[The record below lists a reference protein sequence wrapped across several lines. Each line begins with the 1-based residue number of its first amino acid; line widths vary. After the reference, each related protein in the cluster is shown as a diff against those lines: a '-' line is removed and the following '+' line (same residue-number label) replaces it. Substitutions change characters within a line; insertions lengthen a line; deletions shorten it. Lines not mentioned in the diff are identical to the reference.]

1 MGGSLWLSR
10 EKGVGD
16 TSQTT
21 LFADSFRA
29 PSPSLSM
36 TRADASS
43 YKSMVSENTPLLER
57 GAGSWWDRHRTP
69 LVASALLLFT
79 AIISVAVG
87 VRFGAGT
94 SAALGDSRGM
104 VPMISPIGNEEF
116 GRTLVGVLG
125 TEGLGIAYQ
134 TMVNYE
140 CLARRLG
147 RRLVMVPL
155 VTEHFDD
162 VPLDLAELFQFDDG
176 DMVPLSQAPHDI
188 MARVWT
194 QYGNGE
200 STNQW
205 VHGGSYGAASVYF
218 SKFIPGEVI
227 LFIYVWAIIVTVCFV
242 HRSLPA
248 GHAREARS
256 VGMRRVRYD
265 AMRRSVGGA
274 GGGEGR
280 GRAGDRLLGRALLR
294 RRDGRHAEAE
304 GEDHD
309 VATQR

>member
-79 AIISVAVG
+79 AIVFVVG

-94 SAALGDSRGM
+94 SAALGDSSGM

-116 GRTLVGVLG
+116 GRALVGVLG

-218 SKFIPGEVI
+218 GKYLQGEFYSFY
-227 LFIYVWAIIVTVCFV
+227 LRMGNYSDGMFCSQEST
-242 HRSLPA
+242 RR
-248 GHAREARS
+248 ARPRGAECGNATRPI
-256 VGMRRVRYD
+256 RCD
-265 AMRRSVGGA
+265 APKRW
-274 GGGEGR
+274 
-280 GRAGDRLLGRALLR
+280 R
-294 RRDGRHAEAE
+294 RRRRRRA
-304 GEDHD
+304 
-309 VATQR
+309 RKSW

>member
-1 MGGSLWLSR
+1 MLFSQNSDCPPVPFHQTEISTSNGWLSWLSR
-10 EKGVGD
+10 AEKGVGD
-16 TSQTT
+16 TSETT
-21 LFADSFRA
+21 LFARPLRA

-69 LVASALLLFT
+69 LVASALLFFT

-94 SAALGDSRGM
+94 SAALGDSSGM

-218 SKFIPGEVI
+218 GKYLQGEE
-227 LFIYVWAIIVTVCFV
+227 LFFLFTYGQ
-242 HRSLPA
+242 L
-248 GHAREARS
+248 
-256 VGMRRVRYD
+256 
-265 AMRRSVGGA
+265 
-274 GGGEGR
+274 
-280 GRAGDRLLGRALLR
+280 
-294 RRDGRHAEAE
+294 
-304 GEDHD
+304 
-309 VATQR
+309 

>member
-1 MGGSLWLSR
+1 
-10 EKGVGD
+10 
-16 TSQTT
+16 
-21 LFADSFRA
+21 
-29 PSPSLSM
+29 M

-79 AIISVAVG
+79 AIVFVVG

-94 SAALGDSRGM
+94 SAALGDSSGM

-194 QYGNGE
+194 QYG
-200 STNQW
+200 
-205 VHGGSYGAASVYF
+205 V
-218 SKFIPGEVI
+218 
-227 LFIYVWAIIVTVCFV
+227 
-242 HRSLPA
+242 
-248 GHAREARS
+248 
-256 VGMRRVRYD
+256 
-265 AMRRSVGGA
+265 
-274 GGGEGR
+274 
-280 GRAGDRLLGRALLR
+280 
-294 RRDGRHAEAE
+294 
-304 GEDHD
+304 
-309 VATQR
+309 

>member
-1 MGGSLWLSR
+1 MRAKRCRRHQRNDAFCSL
-10 EKGVGD
+10 
-16 TSQTT
+16 
-21 LFADSFRA
+21 A
-29 PSPSLSM
+29 SLSM

-79 AIISVAVG
+79 AIVFVVG

-94 SAALGDSRGM
+94 SAALGDSSGM

-304 GEDHD
+304 GEGHD

>member
-1 MGGSLWLSR
+1 
-10 EKGVGD
+10 
-16 TSQTT
+16 
-21 LFADSFRA
+21 
-29 PSPSLSM
+29 M

-69 LVASALLLFT
+69 LVASALLFFT

-94 SAALGDSRGM
+94 SAALGDSSGM

-218 SKFIPGEVI
+218 GKYLQGEFYSFY
-227 LFIYVWAIIVTVCFV
+227 LRMGKIIVTVCFV

-265 AMRRSVGGA
+265 AVRRSVGGA

-304 GEDHD
+304 GEGHH